1 MEVWFV
7 KALWSLCLV
16 GFCSLIGYILNAVW
30 MKPER
35 LREKLRKQGIKGPPP
50 SSFLSGNAAEM
61 TKIKSEAL
69 NMKQVKDHGE
79 IAAHDYTSALFPYF
93 EHWRKQ
99 YGLVY
104 MYSTGRTQHLYV
116 NHPDLVKEI
125 GQVISFDLGKPLHLA
140 KTLNPLLGKGVL
152 VSNGHVW
159 SHQRKIVSAEFFM
172 DKVKGMVGLMLESG
186 LALIEKW
193 EKRVVESKGGIAEIK
208 VDEDLRDFS
217 ADVISRACFGSSYSQ
232 GKDIFSKIR
241 VLEKMLSE
249 KGFLHKGATF
259 RNFPTKS
266 NRDVWKLERE
276 IESLILKT
284 VKERE
289 EKTLGN
295 PSLEKDLLQMILEG
309 AMSDKLSRKASNRFI
324 VDNCKNIYFAGHETT
339 AVAAAWC
346 LMLLGLYP
354 EWQDR
359 VRREVFQVCRG
370 GVPDNDA
377 LRKLKTVEMV
387 IQETLRLYPPGA
399 FISRETLK
407 DTKLGDLIVPKGI
420 RLWTLIP
427 TLHRDPDVW
436 GPDANE
442 FNPSR
447 FENGISEAC
456 KYPQTYVPFGAG
468 PRLCLGR
475 NFALAELKV
484 LLSLMVSKF
493 SFSISPKY
501 QHCPKFVMIVEPKY
515 GVDLIVKKI

>member
-1 MEVWFV
+1 MEASFV
-7 KALWSLCLV
+7 KVLWSLCLM
-16 GFCSLIGYILNAVW
+16 GFCSLVGYIFNVVW

-35 LREKLRKQGIKGPPP
+35 LRQKLRRQGVTGPPP
-50 SSFLSGNAAEM
+50 YSFLVGNVPEM
-61 TKIKSEAL
+61 TKIKTEASKI
-69 NMKQVKDHGE
+69 NQVSDHGD
-79 IAAHDYTSALFPYF
+79 IAAHDYTASLFPYF
-93 EHWRKQ
+93 ECWRKQ

-116 NHPDLVKEI
+116 NHPDMVKEI
-125 GQVISFDLGKPLHLA
+125 GQVISYDLGKPLNLA
-140 KTLNPLLGKGVL
+140 NTLSPLLGKGVL
-152 VSNGHVW
+152 TSNGHLW
-159 SHQRKIVSAEFFM
+159 SHQRKIISAEFFM
-172 DKVKGMVGLMLESG
+172 DKVKGMMGLMVESG
-186 LALIEKW
+186 VALMEKW
-193 EKRVVESKGGIAEIK
+193 ERRVVDSEGGIAEIK

-249 KGFLHKGATF
+249 KGFLHKGSTF
-259 RNFPTKS
+259 RNLPTKN

-276 IESLILKT
+276 IKSLILKT

-289 EKTLGN
+289 EKSLGN
-295 PSLEKDLLQMILEG
+295 PSLEKDLLQMLLEG
-309 AMSDKLSRKASNRFI
+309 AKSDKFSTKESNRFI

-354 EWQDR
+354 KWQDR
-359 VRREVFQVCRG
+359 VRQEVAQVCRG
-370 GVPDNDA
+370 GSLDADA
-377 LRKLKTVEMV
+377 LRKMKMVEMV

-427 TLHRDPDVW
+427 TLHRDPDIW
-436 GPDANE
+436 GSDANE

-447 FENGISEAC
+447 FENGISDAC
-456 KYPQTYVPFGAG
+456 KYPQTFVPFGTG

-475 NFALAELKV
+475 NFALSELKI

-493 SFSISPKY
+493 SFSVSPKY

-515 GVDLIVKKI
+515 GVDLLIRKI